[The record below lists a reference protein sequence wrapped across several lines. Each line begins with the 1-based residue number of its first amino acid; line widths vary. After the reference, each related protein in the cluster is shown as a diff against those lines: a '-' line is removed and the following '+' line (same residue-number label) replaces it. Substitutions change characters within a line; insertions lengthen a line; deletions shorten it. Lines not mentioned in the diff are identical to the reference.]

1 MLSCNIINIIR
12 HFFICKIARSQN
24 LKNKQLSDK
33 SQALQYGD
41 TLYYNVKVSNGATED
56 DHFHHGNV
64 LHAKI
69 KVVLALP
76 DIVRFVGNYDED
88 GNYIDDAM
96 YLIHQQEDGTVNRYT
111 FAESSVIL
119 LLSKLSLRVILPSS
133 SK

>member
-1 MLSCNIINIIR
+1 M
-12 HFFICKIARSQN
+12 
-24 LKNKQLSDK
+24 
-33 SQALQYGD
+33 
-41 TLYYNVKVSNGATED
+41 
-56 DHFHHGNV
+56 

-111 FAESSVIL
+111 FAELEDAGYEIKFEEKIDENGSCL
-119 LLSKLSLRVILPSS
+119 FLRF
-133 SK
+133 